1 MPKTILVTG
10 GNGFLG
16 RNIIENAENKGYKV
30 LAPRSQE
37 FNLET
42 GNGVHQYLKSAEEK
56 LGSIDVII
64 HSAAYYGGIG
74 INQTE
79 PANIF
84 HKNIQMA
91 LNIFEAAKD
100 FNVKKI
106 LPIGSACAYPGKIT
120 GDLKEDDFWEGKLHE
135 SVESYGISKKIQLVG
150 QNAYYKQYGIESNH
164 LILTNLFGPH
174 DVFNEYRSH
183 VLSALIKKFTDATET
198 VNLWGDGSP
207 VREFLYVKDA
217 AEAITRAI
225 ELEHDLKPIN
235 IGTGQGISIKE
246 LADKIQKL
254 TGFKGNVEWDTSMPN
269 GVQRKVLDI
278 TRLKQVFDWKP
289 SYSFEEGLRQTI
301 DWYVKHK
308 AEADLRE

>member
-16 RNIIENAENKGYKV
+16 HHIVENAENKGYNV
-30 LAPRSQE
+30 LAPRSRE

-42 GNGVHQYLKSAEEK
+42 GEGIQDYLNKVNQTH
-56 LGSIDVII
+56 GGIDTII

-74 INQTE
+74 INQKE
-79 PANIF
+79 PATIF
-84 HKNIQMA
+84 QKNTQMA
-91 LNIFEAAKD
+91 LHIFEAAKD
-100 FNVKKI
+100 IGVRKI

-120 GDLKEDDFWEGKLHE
+120 GDLKEDDFWEGKLHDT
-135 SVESYGISKKIQLVG
+135 VEAYGISKKIQQVA

-164 LILTNLFGPH
+164 LILTNLFGPY

-183 VLSALIKKFTDATET
+183 VLSALIKKFTDAKES
-198 VNLWGDGSP
+198 VHLWGDGSP

-225 ELEHDLKPIN
+225 ELEHDTKPVN

-254 TGFKGNVEWDTSMPN
+254 TGFDGKVEWDTSMPN
-269 GVQRKVLDI
+269 GVHRKVLDI
-278 TRLKQVFDWKP
+278 SRMKQIFDWEPKF
-289 SYSFEEGLRQTI
+289 SFEEGMRETI
-301 DWYVKHK
+301 DWYVSNK

>member
-1 MPKTILVTG
+1 MPKTILLTG

-16 RNIIENAENKGYKV
+16 RNIAENAENKGYTV
-30 LAPRSQE
+30 LTPRSHE

-42 GNGVHQYLKSAEEK
+42 GAGIHDYMRNAEETH
-56 LGSIDVII
+56 GGIDIII

-100 FNVKKI
+100 FNVKKV

-135 SVESYGISKKIQLVG
+135 SVEAYGISKKIQLVG

-183 VLSALIKKFTDATET
+183 VLSALVKKFTDATDT

-225 ELEHDLKPIN
+225 DLEHDLKPVN
-235 IGTGQGISIKE
+235 IGTGKGTSIKE
-246 LADKIQKL
+246 LADKIQKF
-254 TGFKGNVEWDTSMPN
+254 TGFNGKVEWDTSMPN

-278 TRLKQVFDWKP
+278 TRMKQVFDWEPK
-289 SYSFEEGLRQTI
+289 YSFEEGLKETI
-301 DWYVKHK
+301 DWYVNNK

>member
-1 MPKTILVTG
+1 MPKTVLITG

-16 RNIIENAENKGYKV
+16 RHIAENAENKGYRV
-30 LAPRSQE
+30 LAPRSLE

-42 GNGVHQYLKSAEEK
+42 GAGIQTYLQEADERY
-56 LGSIDVII
+56 GGIDTII

-79 PANIF
+79 PATIF

-91 LNIFEAAKD
+91 LNIFEAAKAT
-100 FNVKKI
+100 NVRKI

-135 SVESYGISKKIQLVG
+135 SVEAYGISKKLQQVA

-164 LILTNLFGPH
+164 LILTNLFGPY

-183 VLSALIKKFTDATET
+183 VLSALIKKFTEATEE

-207 VREFLYVKDA
+207 VREFLYVRDA

-225 ELEHDLKPIN
+225 ALEHDLKPVN
-235 IGTGQGISIKE
+235 IGTGQGISIRE
-246 LADKIQKL
+246 LAEKIQKFS
-254 TGFKGNVEWDTSMPN
+254 GFQGNINWDTSMPN

-278 TRLKQVFDWKP
+278 SRMHQLFDWKP
-289 SYSFEEGLRQTI
+289 QYTFDQGLKETV
-301 DWYVKHK
+301 DWYVNNK